1 MARVERKEHARERE
15 ASIVPA
21 RPALALPDW
30 MERFENM
37 IERTWAPLLPAFR
50 MPHELGLLEVPPMD
64 VYEEGDELV
73 VKAELPGL
81 AREEID
87 VTIAGELLTVAGR
100 KEKEE
105 KVERKDYH
113 RLERSSGAFTRTITL
128 PAEVEVE
135 KVTATFKNGVLEIR
149 APKTP
154 EARSRTR
161 KIAVT

>member
-1 MARVERKEHARERE
+1 MPELRTEEALRAVLEDAAARHVWTIGRAAPGPGFAPEPELFGFGIGGAPASAPVAEVYYGP
-15 ASIVPA
+15 ATLPPSIVLSRA
-21 RPALALPDW
+21 AAL
-30 MERFENM
+30 
-37 IERTWAPLLPAFR
+37 T
-50 MPHELGLLEVPPMD
+50 
-64 VYEEGDELV
+64 
-73 VKAELPGL
+73 GL

-128 PAEVEVE
+128 PAEVEIE
-135 KVTATFKNGVLEIR
+135 KVTATFTNGVLEIR
-149 APKTP
+149 APKSP
-154 EARSRTR
+154 EAKSRTR